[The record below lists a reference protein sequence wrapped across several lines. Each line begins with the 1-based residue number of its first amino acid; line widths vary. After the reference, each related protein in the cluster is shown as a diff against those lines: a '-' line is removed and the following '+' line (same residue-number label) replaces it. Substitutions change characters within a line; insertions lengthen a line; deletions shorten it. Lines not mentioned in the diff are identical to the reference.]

1 MKNLTWNI
9 RDRFIQ
15 VEVLGWNLEF
25 SYAQKILVTT

>member
-15 VEVLGWNLEF
+15 VEVLAWNLEF
-25 SYAQKILVTT
+25 SCGQKILVTT

>member
-15 VEVLGWNLEF
+15 VEVFVWNLEF
-25 SYAQKILVTT
+25 SYGQKILVTT

>member
-15 VEVLGWNLEF
+15 VEVFVWNLEF
-25 SYAQKILVTT
+25 FYGQTVLVTT